1 MYNTNIEYSKKLIN
15 RLCLFLNIQGDNFN
29 KLSLKIGVSNSYF
42 SKMAKKGGNIG
53 TEIAEKILLYY
64 ENLNPDWLLTGRGE
78 MLRDIK
84 HAEPELSPIIKDTVP
99 YPEPK
104 KKCLSCE
111 EKEKVII
118 AYNETINSL
127 KQTVSIQN
135 ELIEYLKRHE

>member
-1 MYNTNIEYSKKLIN
+1 
-15 RLCLFLNIQGDNFN
+15 
-29 KLSLKIGVSNSYF
+29 
-42 SKMAKKGGNIG
+42 MAKKGGNVG

-135 ELIEYLKRHE
+135 LILIREIGLEAFIKQETIKWQCPVCEQLLCVHRNKCLHCGNENIFYKRKQKK